1 MNRLP
6 MSSAGA
12 ALLRALLVRARV
24 DRDRI
29 LLTEYRSTDWQSLT
43 FVGERHEMRFRVAGP
58 GSEEIYRAMTGD
70 LTDAEFAMPGQV
82 LADVAV
88 FGAPARQTDG
98 SISFAIEALTIAE
111 R

>member
-12 ALLRALLVRARV
+12 ALLRALLSRALV

-29 LLTEYRSTDWQSLT
+29 LLTNYRSTDWQSLT

-58 GSEEIYRAMTGD
+58 DAQTIYEGMTEKLD
-70 LTDAEFAMPGQV
+70 DAEFAIPRQIVADIVVYGQ
-82 LADVAV
+82 
-88 FGAPARQTDG
+88 PTREPTAR
-98 SISFAIEALTIAE
+98 SASPSK